1 MEALIGFPSVTSV
14 TAINSYQSGTVIQ
27 GFIPSGRVHKYLPD
41 MKQGSD
47 YSLFNFYGS
56 KSKPF
61 GFHSYEDF
69 EDNCD
74 LKGDLHDVVGH
85 MNLVNGQTFIEH
97 PILDEVEIATHCVF
111 LFIYNHMTSCSLLLL
126 VGLLIDAYVS
136 HYNDNSL
143 KNLQSGMQAWSNNI
157 TKLIAT
163 LTGYTYLFMFLVVV
177 SPNGKRMH
185 MEQEGPSLGQKFC
198 LEGFEHVNQLEAL
211 NLTLTIIENLE
222 LREWFCCSP
231 LYFNWRQN
239 IISDFSGNVYSND
252 EHMLNASQQQQLED
266 RSG

>member
-1 MEALIGFPSVTSV
+1 MAMKPNGKSLSPPPSYVLQIYLTRSV
-14 TAINSYQSGTVIQ
+14 
-27 GFIPSGRVHKYLPD
+27 
-41 MKQGSD
+41 
-47 YSLFNFYGS
+47 LFDEDQ
-56 KSKPF
+56 F

-69 EDNCD
+69 EDNYD

-97 PILDEVEIATHCVF
+97 PILDEVEIATRCWTCVNLYF
-111 LFIYNHMTSCSLLLL
+111 WDQAATDFCKKLKSYENTPTVLLVTTVNMKRLGASCSLLLL

-185 MEQEGPSLGQKFC
+185 TEQELKP
-198 LEGFEHVNQLEAL
+198 
-211 NLTLTIIENLE
+211 
-222 LREWFCCSP
+222 
-231 LYFNWRQN
+231 
-239 IISDFSGNVYSND
+239 
-252 EHMLNASQQQQLED
+252 
-266 RSG
+266 

>member
-56 KSKPF
+56 KSKPTVPSF
-61 GFHSYEDF
+61 LMKTSSGSIHMRI
-69 EDNCD
+69 
-74 LKGDLHDVVGH
+74 LKITVTSKV
-85 MNLVNGQTFIEH
+85 TFTR
-97 PILDEVEIATHCVF
+97 A
-111 LFIYNHMTSCSLLLL
+111 SCSLLLL

-157 TKLIAT
+157 TKLVSTNRMLQKPNNILELPNHLQSNKHSDLLLCILLGIIKYMWLLNLPLFFVQIAT

-185 MEQEGPSLGQKFC
+185 TEQELKP
-198 LEGFEHVNQLEAL
+198 
-211 NLTLTIIENLE
+211 
-222 LREWFCCSP
+222 
-231 LYFNWRQN
+231 
-239 IISDFSGNVYSND
+239 
-252 EHMLNASQQQQLED
+252 
-266 RSG
+266 